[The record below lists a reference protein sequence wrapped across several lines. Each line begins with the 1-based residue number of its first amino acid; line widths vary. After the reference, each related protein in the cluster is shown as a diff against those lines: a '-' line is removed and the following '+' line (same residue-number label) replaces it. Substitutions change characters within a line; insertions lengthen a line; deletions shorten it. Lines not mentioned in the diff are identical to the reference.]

1 MKYFWKVRI
10 IYCCEEVNTYIYFI
24 CLFSYMLLHQL
35 SIRIEFWEDTK
46 HLEVQIL
53 ADGKGGVVHL
63 FERDCTVQH
72 RHQKVIELA
81 PARNIHPELR
91 RRLVDC
97 AVTLAR
103 HCNYKGAGTVE
114 FLVRGDLESPE
125 TEFVFMEVNPRVQ
138 VEHTGKNSAADECV
152 VDFTHD

>member
-1 MKYFWKVRI
+1 MHM
-10 IYCCEEVNTYIYFI
+10 CEEVNTYI
-24 CLFSYMLLHQL
+24 CLFSYMLHQL

-97 AVTLAR
+97 AVALAR

-138 VEHTGKNSAADECV
+138 VEHTGKNSAYECF
-152 VDFTHD
+152 VDFSL

>member
-1 MKYFWKVRI
+1 MRW
-10 IYCCEEVNTYIYFI
+10 C
-24 CLFSYMLLHQL
+24 CLFSNQL
-35 SIRIEFWEDTK
+35 SSVCLFTHIFAASITIEFWEDTK

-138 VEHTGKNSAADECV
+138 VEHTGKNDAEKYLGLDMYLSTCK
-152 VDFTHD
+152 

>member
-1 MKYFWKVRI
+1 MLTS
-10 IYCCEEVNTYIYFI
+10 CCTDGV
-24 CLFSYMLLHQL
+24 
-35 SIRIEFWEDTK
+35 EFWEDTK

-103 HCNYKGAGTVE
+103 QCNYKGAGTVE

-125 TEFVFMEVNPRVQ
+125 TEFVFMEVNPLVQ
-138 VEHTGKNSAADECV
+138 VEHTGKTDVYHYSRVCDILQQL
-152 VDFTHD
+152 D

>member
-1 MKYFWKVRI
+1 MIDHAHILLRRI
-10 IYCCEEVNTYIYFI
+10 A
-24 CLFSYMLLHQL
+24 
-35 SIRIEFWEDTK
+35 EFWEDTK

-53 ADGKGGVVHL
+53 ADGKGGVIHL

-103 HCNYKGAGTVE
+103 QCNYKGAGTVE
-114 FLVRGDLESPE
+114 FLVRGDLESSE

-138 VEHTGKNSAADECV
+138 VEHTGKTDACNCIHFVSLYTSTDEPLL
-152 VDFTHD
+152 DAISYSY

>member
-1 MKYFWKVRI
+1 
-10 IYCCEEVNTYIYFI
+10 
-24 CLFSYMLLHQL
+24 
-35 SIRIEFWEDTK
+35 
-46 HLEVQIL
+46 
-53 ADGKGGVVHL
+53 L

-97 AVTLAR
+97 AATLAR
-103 HCNYKGAGTVE
+103 QCNYKGAGTVE

-138 VEHTGKNSAADECV
+138 VEHTGKNDLSEYQTLLHYIIRASLPSFVIISSFSNRRGYRNRYCSSTAIDCWWQIV
-152 VDFTHD
+152 RRLGPCTGKYQTATTFLTG